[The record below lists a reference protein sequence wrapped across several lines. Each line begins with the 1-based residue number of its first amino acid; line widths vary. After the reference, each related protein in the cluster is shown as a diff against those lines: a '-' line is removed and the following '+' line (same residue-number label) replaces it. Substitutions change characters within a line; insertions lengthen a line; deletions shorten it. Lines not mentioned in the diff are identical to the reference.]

1 MNNDSKQSSSRLRR
15 ILKCALWVFMALV
28 LTVCATLICTVKILH
43 PGRLTPLLVNV
54 ANGALEADVSLA
66 RAELSFRPAFPL
78 LEIRLD
84 SLSVISHGFD
94 SLAAAERAALP
105 DFADTL
111 MSMEKLSAGID
122 LSRLLRRGEI
132 ALTDVELVRPELNIV
147 LGPDGSSNFD
157 IYSSAPDTTSSTGP
171 TIIPPFSIRRFTM
184 VEPKA
189 IRYFNSVDSTEATV
203 LLIAHASLDG
213 SEAPSYS
220 LAVDGRLDSPVARQ
234 LLQLEGLRFGL
245 DGRVRWNP
253 ATPMLVAAERFH
265 VSGAFLGA
273 TLDASLNFAES
284 MRVDSARLV
293 TDPIAVDSLV
303 TFLPDSIRLAYGL
316 VPASFASDSRIILD
330 ARLTA
335 PFTPETDSIPCAEAT
350 LSMAPSRLRFGR
362 ANFHNLSIDVTA
374 TTDGRNLD
382 STVVRLNRFTIAGP
396 ATALEAS
403 GTFRN
408 LLSDPEFECIADGD
422 IRFENLPPKVWELIN
437 GTLTGK
443 LRVDISARGRLSMLE
458 LGRFHGL
465 DVRGEATGTGLYY
478 LAADT
483 SKLVTVHKAH
493 FRFGS
498 QFTSRDTG
506 AQAPTLAAAL
516 RIDSAN
522 ALVSG
527 VDMKLENLALGLG
540 IENGGRPADSSAVVP
555 MGGGIRIGS
564 FKVISVTD
572 SAGMRLRGLSGH
584 VSLRRHQGDR
594 HIPEITLRAGIER
607 LVAGAPQARV
617 LLRDANIS
625 ALTYVRPERIR
636 RRKELQHL
644 TDSIATVYPHISPDS
659 AYVMAVEARRRHRGP
674 RRRISTR
681 VENDAEVIDWELSK
695 GFRRYLNEWVLDGTL
710 KTDRTSLY
718 TPYFPIR
725 NRLSH
730 LQVDFNNDSI
740 VIDGLRYKAGHSD
753 LAVDGIV
760 SDIRRSLAGR
770 RNNPL
775 KVNFSISSD
784 TLDINQL
791 AATAFAGAAFADRL
805 RRGESVATARLDSED
820 EDLDRQ
826 FSDAVAASDTLA
838 PILIPTN
845 IDASIRVRANNILY
859 SDLLLDDFSGE
870 VLVYDGA
877 VNLNGLHASSDAG
890 DVSLSALYSAPR
902 STDIRC
908 GMGLELKGFNIER
921 FLGLVPAIDSIMPL
935 MRDFSGIIDADIA
948 ATVDIDSTMNM
959 ELPTLDAAVHL
970 TGENL
975 AFIDPET
982 YRTIGKWLR
991 FRDRADNHIS
1001 HMSVQLLVR
1010 NNEMQLF
1017 PFEFDIDRYRL
1028 GVVGHNDLAM
1038 NFDYHIAV
1046 LKSPLPFKFGV
1057 TVKGNPEHYKVRLGG
1072 AKFKPG
1078 MAAERVDMV
1087 DTVRVNLVRQIQN
1100 VFRRG
1105 VSRSRFA
1112 RLDTQT
1118 LESAGKIELGTD
1130 TLSHSDSL
1138 MLINSTDIPPAIEP

>member
-1 MNNDSKQSSSRLRR
+1 
-15 ILKCALWVFMALV
+15 
-28 LTVCATLICTVKILH
+28 
-43 PGRLTPLLVNV
+43 
-54 ANGALEADVSLA
+54 
-66 RAELSFRPAFPL
+66 
-78 LEIRLD
+78 
-84 SLSVISHGFD
+84 
-94 SLAAAERAALP
+94 
-105 DFADTL
+105 
-111 MSMEKLSAGID
+111 
-122 LSRLLRRGEI
+122 
-132 ALTDVELVRPELNIV
+132 
-147 LGPDGSSNFD
+147 
-157 IYSSAPDTTSSTGP
+157 
-171 TIIPPFSIRRFTM
+171 
-184 VEPKA
+184 
-189 IRYFNSVDSTEATV
+189 
-203 LLIAHASLDG
+203 
-213 SEAPSYS
+213 
-220 LAVDGRLDSPVARQ
+220 
-234 LLQLEGLRFGL
+234 
-245 DGRVRWNP
+245 
-253 ATPMLVAAERFH
+253 
-265 VSGAFLGA
+265 
-273 TLDASLNFAES
+273 
-284 MRVDSARLV
+284 MR
-293 TDPIAVDSLV
+293 
-303 TFLPDSIRLAYGL
+303 
-316 VPASFASDSRIILD
+316 
-330 ARLTA
+330 
-335 PFTPETDSIPCAEAT
+335 
-350 LSMAPSRLRFGR
+350 
-362 ANFHNLSIDVTA
+362 
-374 TTDGRNLD
+374 
-382 STVVRLNRFTIAGP
+382 
-396 ATALEAS
+396 
-403 GTFRN
+403 
-408 LLSDPEFECIADGD
+408 
-422 IRFENLPPKVWELIN
+422 
-437 GTLTGK
+437 
-443 LRVDISARGRLSMLE
+443 
-458 LGRFHGL
+458 
-465 DVRGEATGTGLYY
+465 
-478 LAADT
+478 
-483 SKLVTVHKAH
+483 
-493 FRFGS
+493 
-498 QFTSRDTG
+498 
-506 AQAPTLAAAL
+506 
-516 RIDSAN
+516 
-522 ALVSG
+522 
-527 VDMKLENLALGLG
+527 
-540 IENGGRPADSSAVVP
+540 
-555 MGGGIRIGS
+555 
-564 FKVISVTD
+564 
-572 SAGMRLRGLSGH
+572 
-584 VSLRRHQGDR
+584 
-594 HIPEITLRAGIER
+594 
-607 LVAGAPQARV
+607 
-617 LLRDANIS
+617 
-625 ALTYVRPERIR
+625 ALTYVGPERIR

-659 AYVMAVEARRRHRGP
+659 AYAMAVEARRRHRGP

-681 VENDAEVIDWELSK
+681 VENDAEVLDWGLSK

-710 KTDRTSLY
+710 KTDRASLY

-877 VNLNGLHASSDAG
+877 VNLNGLHAASDAG

-1087 DTVRVNLVRQIQN
+1087 DTVRINLVRQIQN

-1118 LESAGKIELGTD
+1118 LESAGKIELGAD
-1130 TLSHSDSL
+1130 TLSRSDSL